1 MWILCLIFIYI
12 LIHGAVVMGIF
23 GGTLTPVTVMCRV
36 TKIKENTTQ
45 KIHTH
50 THTHKESYYSLHI
63 ETHTSRGH
71 KPTLLTIIQLIPGT
85 TVIGHIT
92 LLVNYFIKHWGP

>member
-1 MWILCLIFIYI
+1 MWILCLIFIFI

-23 GGTLTPVTVMCRV
+23 GGTLTPVTVMFRV

-50 THTHKESYYSLHI
+50 TQRITLFI
-63 ETHTSRGH
+63 ALRDTPIRGH